1 MGPQLLQLPVPAH
14 QGDDGLDVITLH
26 RVVGDL
32 VGPDESAGDAAVDEH
47 ETFATAMF
55 DMLGTH
61 HPLACRG
68 PVAGVDVEM
77 LGAQARRAVVPI
89 APIAQR
95 DNARPA
101 VLAGEALVLG
111 GSADGSASGS
121 KKGIFN
127 RECRVPFA
135 SHCPSAVRGRAVPR
149 LVAGE
154 GPVHR
159 LFPLVR
165 GRRLLP
171 LPASPGR
178 LSAAGSGPRPGLH
191 GLSRSLSAEPPQ
203 LPAVGVVPLS
213 LASASSP
220 GSERG
225 RGRPAWSVHH
235 PSSHPL
241 QTVFAD
247 QSMWWAATTTRF
259 PPVGLR

>member
-61 HPLACRG
+61 HPLAGRG

-127 RECRVPFA
+127 R
-135 SHCPSAVRGRAVPR
+135 SAGFRSLLTVRPR
-149 LVAGE
+149 Y
-154 GPVHR
+154 
-159 LFPLVR
+159 
-165 GRRLLP
+165 
-171 LPASPGR
+171 
-178 LSAAGSGPRPGLH
+178 AAG
-191 GLSRSLSAEPPQ
+191 Q
-203 LPAVGVVPLS
+203 F
-213 LASASSP
+213 P
-220 GSERG
+220 GSSRA
-225 RGRPAWSVHH
+225 RDRFTACS
-235 PSSHPL
+235 PSSG
-241 QTVFAD
+241 VGDYF
-247 QSMWWAATTTRF
+247 RF
-259 PPVGLR
+259 LLHRGVSQPPDPDLDRVCMDCPGHCQPSLLSCQR